1 MKKALAVAIVILT
14 VIGWVFSVTGLDSIG
29 SLSEQMK
36 LGLDMIGGVSVVLE
50 ADTEATGSELKG
62 IMDQTKA
69 VMENRVNEM
78 GLSEPVITIE
88 NENLIRIELPGAQN
102 ATEAIESIGKTAML
116 TFRTADGN
124 VIIDGSH
131 IKDAQA
137 AVYQGYDTSLL
148 NTYIISLEFD
158 AEGSSLFEQ
167 ATRDIVAGKIKSSG
181 TFDASQIPI
190 YLDDEVISAPMVT
203 TVISSANAQ
212 ITGRFTRTEAM
223 NLAAL
228 IRGGSLPVTL
238 NEVQTE
244 IVGPTLGIN
253 AAQKSVVA
261 GIIGIVLIFIVM
273 IMGYKVMGVVA
284 DFALALY
291 VLIVLW
297 VFVGLKAVLTLPGI
311 AGLILSVGM
320 AVDSNVIIF
329 TRIQEDIK
337 EGKTVRVAVE
347 SGFRRGMGTIID
359 SQLTTIIA
367 AVILYEFGTGSVRGF
382 ALTLLIGII
391 ASLFTAVTV
400 SKLLLTVA
408 SEHKSI
414 ATMKNFGV
422 KTIAQETEGEKK
434 LPKKY
439 DFLGNRKKFYM
450 ISCAVIVLGIGIG
463 LIRGYNLGI
472 DFTGGTMLQLN
483 MEKAGQVQTV
493 EEVLTSHGIKADIQP
508 AGENGEKVIIK
519 TTTVIDNEQ
528 RQALVDEIAEKAGI
542 SNGRETIEQAGLI
555 GPSVGDQLKANTFK
569 SILLACLAMLIY
581 IAVRFEWRFGVAAI
595 IALLHDAA
603 VLFAFYGL
611 FHVQMNSPF
620 IAGLLIIIGY
630 SINDTIVVFDRVREN
645 RGFMKKIRLETVIN
659 ESVNQSISRAFMTS
673 ITTALAIIPL
683 IIICGDAIRA
693 FALPLLAGVLCGTF
707 SSLCLAS
714 AFYYEIHR
722 LTKKNRYRGA

>member
-1 MKKALAVAIVILT
+1 MKKVLAILVVVIT
-14 VIGWVFSVTGLDSIG
+14 VFGWVLSFTGLDAFAGLGERI
-29 SLSEQMK
+29 K

-50 ADTEATGSELKG
+50 ADTEYTGSELKG

-88 NENLIRIELPGAQN
+88 NENRIRIELPGAQN

-116 TFRTADGN
+116 TFRTADDK

-148 NTYIISLEFD
+148 NSYIISLEFD
-158 AEGSSLFEQ
+158 AEGASLFEQ
-167 ATRDIVAGKIKSSG
+167 ATKDIINGKIKS
-181 TFDASQIPI
+181 TTRFASNQIPI
-190 YLDDEVISAPMVT
+190 YLDDDVISEPMVT

-223 NLAAL
+223 TLAAL

-244 IVGPTLGIN
+244 IVGPTLGID
-253 AAQKSVVA
+253 AARKSVIA
-261 GIIGIVLIFIVM
+261 GIIGIILIFIAM
-273 IMGYKVMGVVA
+273 IAVYRLMGVVA
-284 DFALALY
+284 DVALALY

-297 VFVGLKAVLTLPGI
+297 VFVALKAVLTLPGI

-329 TRIQEDIK
+329 SRIK
-337 EGKTVRVAVE
+337 EDMLAGKTVRVAVE
-347 SGFRRGMGTIID
+347 SGFKRGMSTIID

-382 ALTLLIGII
+382 ALTLLIGIV

-400 SKLLLTVA
+400 SRLLL
-408 SEHKSI
+408 SI
-414 ATMKNFGV
+414 LAENRKLATFKNFGV
-422 KTIAQETEGEKK
+422 KTLAQQAEGEKT

-439 DFLGNRKKFYM
+439 DFLGNRRKFYM
-450 ISCAVIVLGIGIG
+450 ISVAVIVIGIGFG

-472 DFTGGTMLQLN
+472 DFTGGTMIQLN
-483 MEKAGQVQTV
+483 MGKEEAVDTV
-493 EEVLTSHGIKADIQP
+493 SSVLADKGIKADIVP
-508 AGENGEKVIIK
+508 AGANSEKVIIK
-519 TTTVIDNEQ
+519 TTAVVDNEQ
-528 RQALVDEIAEKAGI
+528 RQEIINEIASKAGI
-542 SNGRETIEQAGLI
+542 ADTGEMIEQAGLI
-555 GPSVGDQLKANTFK
+555 GPSVGEQLKANTVK
-569 SILLACLAMLIY
+569 SVALACLAMLIY

-645 RGFMKKIRLETVIN
+645 RELMKKIRLETVIN
-659 ESVNQSISRAFMTS
+659 QSVNQSVTRAFMTS

-714 AFYYEIHR
+714 AVYYEIYR